1 MDKLAVAGVDAHVGG
16 ALAGVAAVEEH
27 QIAGLQLAL
36 GDGGA
41 VVHLAGGGAVDG
53 VAEVLHHIGGKAGAV
68 KAAGAAAAVHIGAAH
83 ILKGILGD
91 LAPLTGGGRHR
102 GVHLSHIVAAH
113 IALLDLVPAAVAADQ
128 LLDLHDGA
136 GGEAAHGA
144 VLGTRAGADVQGA
157 VHHLAVELLLRHLEV
172 VAAHV
177 AGHAVICNL
186 VPGAVVRGAEH
197 IHLSAVI
204 QGRQDRG
211 VGAGLRAE
219 VQAGIAGHRTDVG
232 GHGRDDHGGQG
243 HQSGTQLGRQL
254 LRQVHN
260 RIPPIS
266 LS

>member
-68 KAAGAAAAVHIGAAH
+68 KAAGAAAAVHVGAAH
-83 ILKGILGD
+83 ILEGVLGN
-91 LAPLTGGGRHR
+91 LAALAGGGRHR
-102 GVHLSHIVAAH
+102 GVHLGHIVAAH
-113 IALLDLVPAAVAADQ
+113 IALLDLVPAAVAAHQ
-128 LLDLHDGA
+128 LLNLHDGA

-144 VLGTRAGADVQGA
+144 VLSTRAGADVQGA

-186 VPGAVVRGAEH
+186 VPGAIVRGAEH

-219 VQAGIAGHRTDVG
+219 VQAGITGHGTDVG
-232 GHGRDDHGGQG
+232 GHRGDDHGGQG

-266 LS
+266 LL

>member
-1 MDKLAVAGVDAHVGG
+1 M
-16 ALAGVAAVEEH
+16 
-27 QIAGLQLAL
+27 
-36 GDGGA
+36 
-41 VVHLAGGGAVDG
+41 
-53 VAEVLHHIGGKAGAV
+53 LHHIGGKAGAV
-68 KAAGAAAAVHIGAAH
+68 KAAGAAAAVHVGAAH
-83 ILKGILGD
+83 ILEGILGN
-91 LAPLTGGGRHR
+91 LAALAGGGGHR
-102 GVHLSHIVAAH
+102 GVHLGHIVAAH
-113 IALLDLVPAAVAADQ
+113 IALLDLIPAAVAAHQ

-157 VHHLAVELLLRHLEV
+157 VHHLAVELLLCHLEI

-186 VPGAVVRGAEH
+186 VPGAVARGADH
-197 IHLSAVI
+197 VHLGTVV
-204 QGRQDRG
+204 QGGQDRG

-219 VQAGIAGHRTDVG
+219 VQAAIAGHGADVG
-232 GHGRDDHGGQG
+232 GHRGDDHGGQG

-266 LS
+266 LL